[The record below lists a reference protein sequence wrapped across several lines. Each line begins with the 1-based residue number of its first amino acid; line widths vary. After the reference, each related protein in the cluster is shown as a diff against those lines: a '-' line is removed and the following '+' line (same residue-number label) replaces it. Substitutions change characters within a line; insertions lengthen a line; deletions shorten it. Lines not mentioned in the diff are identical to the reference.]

1 MRADEPGWPAAYG
14 RVVLDTNVILS
25 AALAPRGAPALLV
38 DRLLQSARVVLS
50 AATFAEFETRLWRP
64 KFDRYLSLQRRRRL
78 LRDLAA
84 GAHWVEI
91 PEALAAQRFS
101 RDPGDDAFVH
111 AALAA
116 GAVRLISGDDD
127 LLCLNPLENL
137 HILTPRAALEEIER
151 ALAARR

>member
-84 GAHWVEI
+84 GAHWVG
-91 PEALAAQRFS
+91 LQ
-101 RDPGDDAFVH
+101 V
-111 AALAA
+111 
-116 GAVRLISGDDD
+116 
-127 LLCLNPLENL
+127 
-137 HILTPRAALEEIER
+137 
-151 ALAARR
+151 ARY